1 MERTR
6 AQVANEVLDITQ
18 RLYARG
24 LNSTLSGNVSG
35 RVDAD
40 TALLTPSALD
50 KVRISE
56 SELSFMRIS
65 DEVLLEGPKQT
76 SEYQMH
82 THIYREVPEVNFV
95 VHPHPQYSLAMVDA
109 MGRDKFISAL
119 KENDEEFGYYIG
131 SLASPQRM
139 PAGSVQLATAVA
151 TAVKNGARVVIME
164 GHGTVGVGKTKAVA
178 LSSAE
183 SLEHMA
189 QKLFITEMLRRKG

>member
-131 SLASPQRM
+131 SLASLQRM